1 MTIKITSA
9 TFSACIT
16 SKEGIPADDL
26 PVVALVG
33 RSNVGKS
40 SLINSITGRKELAR
54 TSSLP
59 GKTLTINFY
68 CINEAFYIVDLPGYG
83 YAKASKVTRA
93 RIQAMMNEFFAECKN
108 LKGVVQI
115 LDIRHRPSPLDIQM
129 HDWVREQKFN
139 HFAVLTKADKLSN
152 QQAMKMRST
161 IQQDIKGVYSIF
173 FSAKTIGGRDEFLEA
188 IEKVI
193 SGLEFKAP
201 EQKQRQRM
209 PRNDDRQQKNPQAR
223 SDRPRNDRGPRP
235 PRPEKPE
242 KQERPEKTDKPDR
255 PERPERTSRPPRP
268 ERPDGSGRPPQHKAP
283 GQSDAPQSPAPAKTH
298 TDGQGGAPKPEQP
311 RRENEGGAGNNRR
324 RRWKNRKPGAEP
336 RPNNPKND

>member
-16 SKEGIPADDL
+16 SSSGLPADEL
-26 PVVALVG
+26 PIIALVG

-40 SLINSITGRKELAR
+40 SLINAITGRKELAR

-108 LKGVVQI
+108 LKAVVQV
-115 LDIRHRPSPLDIQM
+115 LDIRHKPSPLDVQM
-129 HDWVREQKFN
+129 HDWIRDQKFN

-152 QQAMKMRST
+152 QQAMKMRTSIT
-161 IQQDIKGVYSIF
+161 RDIKGAYSIF
-173 FSAKTIGGRDEFLEA
+173 FSAKTFNGKDDFLDA

-193 SGLEFKAP
+193 AGLEFKSN
-201 EQKQRQRM
+201 EGRQKKHPRSDERQ
-209 PRNDDRQQKNPQAR
+209 NDRQKN
-223 SDRPRNDRGPRP
+223 RP
-235 PRPEKPE
+235 PRPQR
-242 KQERPEKTDKPDR
+242 QERPAQEKGQGSQRVEKADAGETTEKTDAAPVKSPDTTPENQQPANR
-255 PERPERTSRPPRP
+255 PAPR
-268 ERPDGSGRPPQHKAP
+268 R
-283 GQSDAPQSPAPAKTH
+283 PQSQPQQRQNQS
-298 TDGQGGAPKPEQP
+298 GNQGNQAGS
-311 RRENEGGAGNNRR
+311 NTGGNNNRR
-324 RRWKNRKPGAEP
+324 RRWKNRKPGSEP
-336 RPNNPKND
+336 RQEPPKND

>member
-16 SKEGIPADDL
+16 SSSGLPADEL
-26 PVVALVG
+26 PVIALVG

-40 SLINSITGRKELAR
+40 SLINAITGRKELAR

-108 LKGVVQI
+108 LKGVVQV
-115 LDIRHRPSPLDIQM
+115 LDIRHKPSPLDIQM
-129 HDWVREQKFN
+129 HDWIRDQKFN

-152 QQAMKMRST
+152 QQAIKMRTSIT
-161 IQQDIKGVYSIF
+161 RDIKGAYSIF
-173 FSAKTIGGRDEFLEA
+173 FSSKTFNGKDDFLDA

-193 SGLEFKAP
+193 AGLEFKSGDGR
-201 EQKQRQRM
+201 QKKQH
-209 PRNDDRQQKNPQAR
+209 PRNDDRQNDRQKN
-223 SDRPRNDRGPRP
+223 RP
-235 PRPEKPE
+235 PRPQR
-242 KQERPEKTDKPDR
+242 QERPGHEKGQGSQSQKIEKT
-255 PERPERTSRPPRP
+255 
-268 ERPDGSGRPPQHKAP
+268 GSGENSENADMNPVRSPETTTENQAPATRPAP
-283 GQSDAPQSPAPAKTH
+283 RRPQSQPRQN
-298 TDGQGGAPKPEQP
+298 QGGNQSG
-311 RRENEGGAGNNRR
+311 NQTGTNSGGNNNRR
-324 RRWKNRKPGAEP
+324 RRWKNRKPGSEP
-336 RPNNPKND
+336 RQEPPKND

>member
-16 SKEGIPADDL
+16 SSSALPADEL

-40 SLINSITGRKELAR
+40 SLINAITGRKELAR

-108 LKGVVQI
+108 LKGVLQV
-115 LDIRHRPSPLDIQM
+115 LDIRHKPSPLDIQM
-129 HDWVREQKFN
+129 QDWVRDQKFN
-139 HFAVLTKADKLSN
+139 HFVVLTKADKLSN
-152 QQAMKMRST
+152 QQALKMRTSIT
-161 IQQDIKGVYSIF
+161 RDIKGTYSIF
-173 FSAKTIGGRDEFLEA
+173 FSAKTFNGKDDFLDA

-193 SGLEFKAP
+193 AGLEFKAG
-201 EQKQRQRM
+201 EGRQRKH
-209 PRNDDRQQKNPQAR
+209 PRSGERTNERTNDRQKN
-223 SDRPRNDRGPRP
+223 RP
-235 PRPEKPE
+235 PRA
-242 KQERPEKTDKPDR
+242 
-255 PERPERTSRPPRP
+255 PRP
-268 ERPDGSGRPPQHKAP
+268 ERPAQEKGQGSQRTVNSDNNTAESIDTAP
-283 GQSDAPQSPAPAKTH
+283 GRSPDANTENQTPAARPAPRRPQSQPSQQPRQN
-298 TDGQGGAPKPEQP
+298 QGGNQSGNQSGSNA
-311 RRENEGGAGNNRR
+311 GGNNNRR
-324 RRWKNRKPGAEP
+324 RRWKNRKPGSEP
-336 RPNNPKND
+336 RQEPPKND

>member
-16 SKEGIPADDL
+16 SSSGLPADEL
-26 PVVALVG
+26 PVIALVG

-108 LKGVVQI
+108 LKGVVQV
-115 LDIRHRPSPLDIQM
+115 LDIRHKPSPLDIQM
-129 HDWVREQKFN
+129 QDWIRDQKFN
-139 HFAVLTKADKLSN
+139 HFVVLTKADKLSN
-152 QQAMKMRST
+152 QQAIKMRTS
-161 IQQDIKGVYSIF
+161 IARDIKGAYSIF
-173 FSAKTIGGRDEFLEA
+173 FSAKTFNGKDDFLDA

-193 SGLEFKAP
+193 AGLEFKSGDGR
-201 EQKQRQRM
+201 QKKQH
-209 PRNDDRQQKNPQAR
+209 PRNDDRQKN
-223 SDRPRNDRGPRP
+223 RP
-235 PRPEKPE
+235 PRPQR
-242 KQERPEKTDKPDR
+242 QERPGHEKGQGSQSQKVEKT
-255 PERPERTSRPPRP
+255 
-268 ERPDGSGRPPQHKAP
+268 GSGENSENADVIPARTPETTTENQAPATRPAP
-283 GQSDAPQSPAPAKTH
+283 RRPQSQPRQN
-298 TDGQGGAPKPEQP
+298 QGGNQSG
-311 RRENEGGAGNNRR
+311 NQTGTNSGGNNNRR
-324 RRWKNRKPGAEP
+324 RRWKNRKPGSEP
-336 RPNNPKND
+336 RQEPPKND

>member
-16 SKEGIPADDL
+16 SSSGLPADEL
-26 PVVALVG
+26 PVIALVG

-108 LKGVVQI
+108 LKGVVQV
-115 LDIRHRPSPLDIQM
+115 LDIRHKPSPLDIQM
-129 HDWVREQKFN
+129 HDWIRDQKFN

-152 QQAMKMRST
+152 QQAIKMRTSIT
-161 IQQDIKGVYSIF
+161 RDIKGAYSIF
-173 FSAKTIGGRDEFLEA
+173 FSSKTFNGKDDFLDA

-193 SGLEFKAP
+193 AGLEFKSGDGR
-201 EQKQRQRM
+201 QKKQH
-209 PRNDDRQQKNPQAR
+209 PRNDDRQNDRQKN
-223 SDRPRNDRGPRP
+223 RP
-235 PRPEKPE
+235 PRQQR
-242 KQERPEKTDKPDR
+242 QERPGQEKGQGSQKVEKAGSGEASENTDANPARSPETTTENQAPAAR
-255 PERPERTSRPPRP
+255 PAPRRPQSQPRP
-268 ERPDGSGRPPQHKAP
+268 N
-283 GQSDAPQSPAPAKTH
+283 
-298 TDGQGGAPKPEQP
+298 QGGNQSG
-311 RRENEGGAGNNRR
+311 NQSGNQTGGNTGGSNNRR
-324 RRWKNRKPGAEP
+324 RRWKNKKPGSEP
-336 RPNNPKND
+336 RQEPPKND

>member
-16 SKEGIPADDL
+16 SSSALPADEL

-40 SLINSITGRKELAR
+40 SLINAITGRKELAR

-93 RIQAMMNEFFAECKN
+93 RIQSMMNEFFAECKN
-108 LKGVVQI
+108 LKGVVQV
-115 LDIRHRPSPLDIQM
+115 LDIRHKPSPLDIQM
-129 HDWVREQKFN
+129 HDWVRDQKFN

-152 QQAMKMRST
+152 QQALKMRTSIT
-161 IQQDIKGVYSIF
+161 RDIKGTYSIF
-173 FSAKTIGGRDEFLEA
+173 FSAKTFNGKDDFLDA

-193 SGLEFKAP
+193 AGLEFKAG
-201 EQKQRQRM
+201 EGRQRKH
-209 PRNDDRQQKNPQAR
+209 PRSGERTNERTNDRQKN
-223 SDRPRNDRGPRP
+223 RP
-235 PRPEKPE
+235 PRA
-242 KQERPEKTDKPDR
+242 
-255 PERPERTSRPPRP
+255 PRP
-268 ERPDGSGRPPQHKAP
+268 ERPAQEKGQGSQRTVNSDNTTAESIDTAP
-283 GQSDAPQSPAPAKTH
+283 GRSPDANTENQTPAARPAPRRPQSQPSQQPRQN
-298 TDGQGGAPKPEQP
+298 QGGNQSGNQSGSNA
-311 RRENEGGAGNNRR
+311 GGNNNRR
-324 RRWKNRKPGAEP
+324 RRWKNRKTGSEP
-336 RPNNPKND
+336 RQEPPKND